1 MQLAKTVKS
10 DALNIGLFEQIIAC
24 LVTLLGGW
32 VVGCVPVMY
41 SLNLVDSS

>member
-1 MQLAKTVKS
+1 MQLPKTVKS
-10 DALNIGLFEQIIAC
+10 DALNIGLFDQIVAC

-41 SLNLVDSS
+41 SLNLVYSS